1 MGEVTALAI
10 RDGALLGFLGGAMG
24 DGLPFRG
31 AWRRVR
37 SHGATAAISS
47 FLALATLVVPH
58 SVAAQSWTAPRTVYV
73 SSTGHTADGLF
84 LDLWRTDRALLGDP
98 VTEEFRSRTG
108 FTGAG
113 EANVVQYFEHVALV
127 YLPDE
132 APENQVQAIDLG
144 RQALDEARAAGTS
157 RALDRA
163 LDRAVC
169 APNSTGACVNVVTSG
184 HTVRGPFLT
193 FWQTGAAASWLGSP
207 LTEAF
212 AAPDRTRIQYFD
224 NGILRLNANGNV
236 TPLPLGRIAARRAHI
251 TTEPIPRPQDVPL
264 YDETLFTPPPEATP
278 VEEETGSST
287 DWSFGP
293 GPQQG
298 AWKEVVVSIS
308 AQSMWAYEEG
318 ELVMSSLVSTG
329 TAEVPETTTPVGYHS
344 VLAKF
349 DAQTMEGT
357 ISGDYYR
364 VEDVPFVMYFDDF
377 GNAIHGTYWHSN
389 FGAPMSHGCV
399 NLPMDIAAWMYGWA
413 PVGTAIT
420 VVG

>member
-1 MGEVTALAI
+1 MRTHRTTATISVVLA
-10 RDGALLGFLGGAMG
+10 
-24 DGLPFRG
+24 
-31 AWRRVR
+31 V
-37 SHGATAAISS
+37 
-47 FLALATLVVPH
+47 LALAVPL
-58 SVAAQSWTAPRTVYV
+58 AASAQGWSAPRTVFV
-73 SSTGHTADGLF
+73 PSTGHTTDGLF
-84 LDLWRTDRALLGDP
+84 LDLWRNERALLGDP

-113 EANVVQYFEHVALV
+113 DVNVVQYYEHLALV
-127 YLPDE
+127 YLPNE
-132 APENQVQAIDLG
+132 TPENQVQPLDLG
-144 RQALDEARAAGTS
+144 RQALEAARGAGLTQ
-157 RALDRA
+157 ALDRA

-169 APNSTGACVNVVTSG
+169 APASAGSCINVVSSG
-184 HTVRGPFLT
+184 HTVRGAFLT
-193 FWQTGAAASWLGSP
+193 FWQTDNAATLLGSP
-207 LTEAF
+207 LSEAF
-212 AAPDRTRIQYFD
+212 AAPDRTRIQYFE
-224 NGILRLNANGNV
+224 NAILRLTASGAV
-236 TPLPLGRIAARRAHI
+236 EPLPLGRITAKRAQV
-251 TTEPIPRPQDVPL
+251 TTEPIAQPADVPA
-264 YDETLFTPPPEATP
+264 YDEALFVPPPEATP
-278 VEEETGSST
+278 TEDESATST

-329 TAEVPETTTPVGYHS
+329 TAEVPETTTPVGFHS

-364 VEDVPFVMYFDDF
+364 VEDVPYVMYFDNL
-377 GNAIHGTYWHSN
+377 GNAIHGTYWHAN

-399 NLPMDIAAWMYGWA
+399 NLPMDIAAWMYEWA